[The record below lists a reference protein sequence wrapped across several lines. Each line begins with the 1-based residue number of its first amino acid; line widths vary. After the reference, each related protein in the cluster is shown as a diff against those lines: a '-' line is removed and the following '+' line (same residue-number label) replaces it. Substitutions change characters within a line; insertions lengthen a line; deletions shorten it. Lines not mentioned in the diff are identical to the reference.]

1 MYVQENIRMTKSY
14 KVAEHIFNLTLP
26 EGSVLWEHLGQ
37 YEPFLQ
43 EEVCTA
49 PLFSLEVGAQLPVG
63 ELTPVLLPETEDGE
77 TVIKLYHIG
86 EDWWFEASPD
96 HRIPTV
102 AKTWASKDFR
112 QGRLEIVSRKIS
124 SAVFGINNALM
135 LLYAFNTATL
145 GTLEMHA
152 SMVSNSGKAFL
163 FIAKSGTGKS
173 THSQQWLN
181 YIPGTELMND
191 DNPIIR
197 VWPDGRVIAYGS
209 PWSGKT
215 PCYRNVEAP
224 IGAIVRIRRCPE
236 NKITRF
242 GILEAYA
249 SVYSSCSGFKAQRE
263 MADGL
268 HASLEAIATGV
279 PCYVLD
285 CRPDQE
291 AAEVC
296 SKEVLK

>member
-1 MYVQENIRMTKSY
+1 MTKSY

-26 EGSVLWEHLGQ
+26 DGSVLWEHLGQ
-37 YEPFLQ
+37 YAPFLQ
-43 EEVCTA
+43 DEVCKE
-49 PLFSLEVGAQLPVG
+49 PIFSLEMGTVMPEG

-77 TVIKLYHIG
+77 TVIRLYHQG

-102 AKTWASKDFR
+102 ACTWASKDFR
-112 QGRLEIVSRKIS
+112 QGKIEILSRKVS

-152 SMVSNSGKAFL
+152 SMVSNSGRAFL

-197 VWPDGRVIAYGS
+197 VWPDGRVVAYGS

-224 IGAIVRIRRCPE
+224 VGAIVRIRRCPE

-242 GILEAYA
+242 GVLEAYA

-285 CRPDQE
+285 CRPDRE

>member
-1 MYVQENIRMTKSY
+1 MYDSRISEMTKSY
-14 KVAEHIFNLTLP
+14 KVAEHIFNLSIP
-26 EGSVLWEHLGQ
+26 DGSVLWQHLGQ

-43 EEVCTA
+43 DEVCPA
-49 PLFSLEVGAQLPVG
+49 PLFSLELAPELPAG
-63 ELTPVLLPETEDGE
+63 ELTTVLEPETEDGE
-77 TVIKLYHIG
+77 TVIKLYRQG
-86 EDWWFEASPD
+86 EDWWFDASPD
-96 HRIPTV
+96 RRIPTV
-102 AKTWASKDFR
+102 AQTWASADFKKGLVKIP
-112 QGRLEIVSRKIS
+112 GRKASEAI
-124 SAVFGINNALM
+124 FGINNSLM

-173 THSQQWLN
+173 THSQQWLQ

-191 DNPIIR
+191 DNPIVRI
-197 VWPDGRVIAYGS
+197 WPDGRVIAYGS

-224 IGAIVRIRRCPE
+224 VGAIVRIRRCAE
-236 NKITRF
+236 NRITRF
-242 GILEAYA
+242 GVLESYA
-249 SVYSSCSGFKAQRE
+249 SVYSSCSGFKAHRD

-285 CRPDQE
+285 CRPDRE

-296 SKEVLK
+296 SKEVLA